1 MSNKPNYFLS
11 ILKMKCPHCRR
22 GDMFKDKNPFHLR
35 FSKIFAMY
43 ERCPVCNQKYELET
57 GFWFGTGY
65 VSYAL
70 GIALSVFNLIWYWF
84 FFGMSWKDD
93 SIYWW
98 LGVNGIIL
106 VVLQPWLMRISRVIY
121 LYFFVYYDE
130 DTARLPDPA
139 HSQDHTH

>member
-22 GDMFKDKNPFHLR
+22 GDMFRNKNSFQLR
-35 FSKIFAMY
+35 FSKIFDMH
-43 ERCPVCNQKYELET
+43 EKCPVCQQKYELET

-70 GIALSVFNLIWYWF
+70 GVALSVFNLVWYWF

-93 SIYWW
+93 SIFWW

-106 VVLQPWLMRISRVIY
+106 IGLQPWLMRISRVIY

-130 DTARLPDPA
+130 DTEQLPDAPA
-139 HSQDHTH
+139 AHDHSH